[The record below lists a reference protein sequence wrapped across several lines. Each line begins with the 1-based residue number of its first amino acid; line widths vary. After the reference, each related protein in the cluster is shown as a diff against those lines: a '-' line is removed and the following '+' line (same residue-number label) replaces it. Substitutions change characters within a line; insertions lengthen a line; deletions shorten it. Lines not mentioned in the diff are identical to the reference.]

1 VTTTA
6 LTLRREYLA
15 MHRRL
20 ILGRAVAGTVVSLVP
35 LPMLD
40 DWLVKVVIGGGYRR
54 IAAAQNIDVDDDAVA
69 NLVFGKTQP
78 PGWVD
83 VTATTIAYRL
93 ASQTWKR
100 FLLVLTA
107 VRRAQFASRH
117 FAALTLFDHYCQ
129 RRHVGLGL
137 DAARALELRD
147 TIGRVIAETPGGLSL
162 EPFRRGFLTAARAT
176 ARAPLELIDLA
187 SGGALR
193 RLLDKGSSDVAEPE
207 VVDEVEAA
215 LDRQLADKEGF
226 LSKAVGAIE
235 QQLSAEVN
243 PYVDALIDRFDER
256 WQP

>member
-1 VTTTA
+1 VTTA
-6 LTLRREYLA
+6 LTLRREYLG
-15 MHRRL
+15 MNRRL
-20 ILGRAVAGTVVSLVP
+20 ILGRALSGTIVGMVP

-40 DWLVKVVIGGGYRR
+40 DWLVKIVVGGGYKR
-54 IAAAQNIDVDDDAVA
+54 IASAQNVDLADDAVT
-69 NLVFGKTQP
+69 NLVFGKTLR

-83 VTATTIAYRL
+83 TTATTIAFRL

-107 VRRAQFASRH
+107 VRRAQLASRH

-162 EPFRRGFLTAARAT
+162 EPFRRGFLTAARAG
-176 ARAPLELIDLA
+176 ARAPLELIDIA

-193 RLLDKGSSDVAEPE
+193 RMLDKGKTEVAEAE

-215 LDRQLADKEGF
+215 LERQLHDKEGF
-226 LSKAVGAIE
+226 LSKAVGAVE

-243 PYVDALIDRFDER
+243 PYVDALIERFDQL
-256 WQP
+256 WQK

>member
-1 VTTTA
+1 MTTTA

-20 ILGRAVAGTVVSLVP
+20 ILGRALSGTIVGMVP
-35 LPMLD
+35 LPLLD
-40 DWLVKVVIGGGYRR
+40 DYLVKIVVGGGYRR
-54 IAAAQNIDVDDDAVA
+54 LAAAQNVDLDGDAVS

-83 VTATTIAYRL
+83 TTATTIAYRL

-107 VRRAQFASRH
+107 VRRAQLASRH

-147 TIGRVIAETPGGLSL
+147 SIGRVIAETPGGLSL

-193 RLLDKGSSDVAEPE
+193 RRLDKGSDVAEAE

-215 LDRQLADKEGF
+215 LDRQLADREGF
-226 LSKAVGAIE
+226 LSKAVGAVE

-243 PYVDALIDRFDER
+243 PYVDALIDRFDEL
-256 WQP
+256 WQK